1 MCFRNIAYISIS
13 LPKNKQS
20 CIHKLVQILW
30 DTLWRHTSYLT
41 LKVLFFVISL
51 SSHKTDFFGA
61 SGEGSIKNGIQA
73 DLLSE

>member
-41 LKVLFFVISL
+41 LKVLFFV
-51 SSHKTDFFGA
+51 TDFFGA